1 MAKGCRSLADKVGTS
16 CNLGKTVRAKRT
28 VIAILN
34 FPYSR
39 RSDLGYTRHMRKL
52 ESIHFHQFRGIR
64 DLHLENLGQVNLL
77 VGINNSGKTSVLE
90 GLSIYCHPL
99 DLREWL
105 KIARQREQE
114 NRFNQASILD
124 SIQWLF
130 PKLLSHE
137 DKDDQPETGMLIIEG
152 NGSYPVKKLQASYE
166 VIEGLRISERKRRR
180 NFVHSEQ
187 GDVQSEQGEDEVP
200 EIHRGI
206 DLHLEIYADSDQLTL
221 LDATPTLIQDF
232 QLWEDDYIG
241 KLPSSG
247 RLNLKT
253 SIVTPSSHRSEINQ
267 LKLLSEA
274 SFQNFKVDVI
284 SLLQQIDPGIIDI
297 EILFLPDS
305 IASRPN
311 PNTYIQHEKFGLA
324 PLSTFGDGVRRLLHI
339 ALKLASVRGGILLID
354 ELEVTI
360 HTEALQESFKW
371 LVQWCKQLDVQLFAT
386 THSLEAVDALIKA
399 TESESDLV
407 LHRLEPKGT
416 HTRVVRH
423 DWSRLKLLREEL
435 GQEVRW

>member
-1 MAKGCRSLADKVGTS
+1 
-16 CNLGKTVRAKRT
+16 
-28 VIAILN
+28 
-34 FPYSR
+34 
-39 RSDLGYTRHMRKL
+39 MRKL

-105 KIARQREQE
+105 RIARQREQE
-114 NRFNQASILD
+114 NRFGQTSILD

-130 PKLLSHE
+130 TKLRSYGE
-137 DKDDQPETGMLIIEG
+137 KDDKPETGKLRIEG
-152 NGSYPVKKLQASYE
+152 SGAYPVKRLEASYE

-180 NFVHSEQ
+180 NLIQ
-187 GDVQSEQGEDEVP
+187 AEQGEDEIP
-200 EIHRGI
+200 EIHKGI
-206 DLHLEIYADSDQLTL
+206 DLHLEIYADSNQLSL
-221 LDATPTLIQDF
+221 LGDPTFIQDF
-232 QLWEDDYIG
+232 QLWEDDFIG
-241 KLPSSG
+241 KFPGSG
-247 RLNLKT
+247 HLNLKT
-253 SIVTPSSHRSEINQ
+253 SIVTPSSHRSEANQ
-267 LKLLSEA
+267 LRLLSEA
-274 SFQNFKVDVI
+274 RFQDFKADVI
-284 SLLQQIDPGIIDI
+284 ALLKQVDPRIIDI
-297 EILFLPDS
+297 EILLSPDAIS
-305 IASRPN
+305 SRPN
-311 PNTYIQHEKFGLA
+311 AYIQHEKLGLA
-324 PLSTFGDGVRRLLHI
+324 PLSTFGDGIRRLLHI

-360 HTEALQESFKW
+360 HTEALQDSFKW

-386 THSLEAVDALIKA
+386 THSLEAVDALLEV
-399 TESESDLV
+399 TEFESDLV
-407 LHRLEPKGT
+407 LHRLEPKET